1 MSAAAVLYACVLFPR
16 QPQVHSSCIDALELF
31 EANMKE
37 CTYRDLWHMI
47 LVPGAVTHRMSV
59 KSHLE
64 QEREEETEEGR
75 GMKVKLKVKEMESDS
90 FACFASSPV

>member
-1 MSAAAVLYACVLFPR
+1 
-16 QPQVHSSCIDALELF
+16 
-31 EANMKE
+31 MKE

-47 LVPGAVTHRMSV
+47 LVPGAVTHRM

-64 QEREEETEEGR
+64 QESEEETEEGR

-90 FACFASSPV
+90 FACFVCFFPGVILNLT